1 MKLVSIL
8 FDYVYNDADVIAVP
22 DSLYDNIQ
30 ELGQQF
36 ALWQDYTEQ
45 DYEEYNFL
53 TLSDGTKT
61 VALETVEFVHWLN
74 KQLGD
79 DCKEKV
85 KIVEQHVR
93 YRPELKTVVF

>member
-53 TLSDGTKT
+53 TLSD
-61 VALETVEFVHWLN
+61 
-74 KQLGD
+74 
-79 DCKEKV
+79 
-85 KIVEQHVR
+85 
-93 YRPELKTVVF
+93 

>member
-36 ALWQDYTEQ
+36 CRWLEKGEHDFWVTSPNGKRYL
-45 DYEEYNFL
+45 N
-53 TLSDGTKT
+53 
-61 VALETVEFVHWLN
+61 LETDGFVWWLN

-79 DCKEKV
+79 DSKEKV

-93 YRPELKTVVF
+93 YRRKLKTIHW

>member
-1 MKLVSIL
+1 MEPVCIL
-8 FDYVYNDADVIAVP
+8 FDEMYDDTDIISVP

-30 ELGQQF
+30 ELGRQF
-36 ALWQDYTEQ
+36 QRWLEKGEHDFWVTSP
-45 DYEEYNFL
+45 N
-53 TLSDGTKT
+53 GTRC
-61 VALETVEFVHWLN
+61 LNCETVEFVHWLN

-93 YRPELKTVVF
+93 YRRKLKTIHW